1 MGCFGSKPIPPNPNE
16 VDLTHFELLKVVGK
30 GGFGKVNAITKL
42 DTGELMA
49 LKRMEKYA
57 VLQSSS
63 HLKMVW
69 IERKIMSLT
78 ASPFLCN
85 LLYAFESERELF
97 LVMPFMQGGDLR
109 FHLKER
115 GTMPVST
122 ACFYAAEMIL
132 GLQAMHEKRV
142 VFRDLKPDNMLL
154 DADGHLRISDF
165 GLACILEERNHWLTT
180 GQAGT
185 RGYQSPEVITDQLY
199 GCEADIFS
207 FGVTVYELLH
217 GVRPWKDW
225 TRLQQQAGQA
235 VQQQQQ
241 QQANG
246 GADKG
251 AAAAAAANGAGADG
265 ALAAGSPNPAGSPPP
280 GAGIGGLGVNG
291 AGGEE
296 KTSGDAS
303 GSGAAV
309 RNMRSIHISSKL
321 DAVTADFL
329 TRILAVDKKK
339 RLGCGGGLP
348 GPPLG
353 PANPPHLTG
362 WEEVKAHPWFRD
374 MDWEKLARKELAPP
388 ITPDLTRANCTA
400 DADLADQLLDRKPRD
415 IPVEQQAHFRGWKF
429 RTEISRPDPAGH
441 NSAAAAAAASASGVA
456 GGSGVTRGAGGA
468 NGAGGGGGSG
478 PGHHPHQASA
488 NGVIVQEKQTPSQ
501 ERKHHS

>member
-154 DADGHLRISDF
+154 DADGHLRIRSAHADEGRRAGVDEIAWR
-165 GLACILEERNHWLTT
+165 GL
-180 GQAGT
+180 
-185 RGYQSPEVITDQLY
+185 
-199 GCEADIFS
+199 
-207 FGVTVYELLH
+207 VTYLFFL
-217 GVRPWKDW
+217 
-225 TRLQQQAGQA
+225 
-235 VQQQQQ
+235 
-241 QQANG
+241 
-246 GADKG
+246 
-251 AAAAAAANGAGADG
+251 
-265 ALAAGSPNPAGSPPP
+265 ALALSPPP
-280 GAGIGGLGVNG
+280 RSPLRA
-291 AGGEE
+291 A
-296 KTSGDAS
+296 TSVLPAFL
-303 GSGAAV
+303 
-309 RNMRSIHISSKL
+309 RS
-321 DAVTADFL
+321 AT
-329 TRILAVDKKK
+329 
-339 RLGCGGGLP
+339 
-348 GPPLG
+348 
-353 PANPPHLTG
+353 TG
-362 WEEVKAHPWFRD
+362 
-374 MDWEKLARKELAPP
+374 
-388 ITPDLTRANCTA
+388 
-400 DADLADQLLDRKPRD
+400 
-415 IPVEQQAHFRGWKF
+415 
-429 RTEISRPDPAGH
+429 
-441 NSAAAAAAASASGVA
+441 
-456 GGSGVTRGAGGA
+456 
-468 NGAGGGGGSG
+468 
-478 PGHHPHQASA
+478 
-488 NGVIVQEKQTPSQ
+488 
-501 ERKHHS
+501 

>member
-251 AAAAAAANGAGADG
+251 AA
-265 ALAAGSPNPAGSPPP
+265 PARPTPPAP
-280 GAGIGGLGVNG
+280 
-291 AGGEE
+291 
-296 KTSGDAS
+296 
-303 GSGAAV
+303 
-309 RNMRSIHISSKL
+309 
-321 DAVTADFL
+321 
-329 TRILAVDKKK
+329 
-339 RLGCGGGLP
+339 LP
-348 GPPLG
+348 
-353 PANPPHLTG
+353 
-362 WEEVKAHPWFRD
+362 R
-374 MDWEKLARKELAPP
+374 AR
-388 ITPDLTRANCTA
+388 
-400 DADLADQLLDRKPRD
+400 
-415 IPVEQQAHFRGWKF
+415 
-429 RTEISRPDPAGH
+429 
-441 NSAAAAAAASASGVA
+441 ASAVWA
-456 GGSGVTRGAGGA
+456 
-468 NGAGGGGGSG
+468 
-478 PGHHPHQASA
+478 
-488 NGVIVQEKQTPSQ
+488 
-501 ERKHHS
+501 